1 MWYYMYMEA
10 TCVNIANVVSLCLQH
25 NKCMHLYLITF
36 TYIHV
41 HVHVLVCTY
50 TCMYIYMYMYVH
62 VHTIL
67 MLFSLYT
74 CTMYLKAG
82 IIGGY
87 KI

>member
-25 NKCMHLYLITF
+25 NKCMHVDLITF
-36 TYIHV
+36 TY
-41 HVHVLVCTY
+41 T
-50 TCMYIYMYMYVH
+50 YMYMY
-62 VHTIL
+62 TCMFMCILL